1 MLKTKISNRR
11 FLKILK
17 ENNILLSVYAYK
29 TNINIK
35 VLKDLK
41 LTNQDAPKY
50 LLQKLYSSFKEQLN
64 KDTLLF
70 LNNEVPS
77 ACSV

>member
-17 ENNILLSVYAYK
+17 ENHILLSVYAYK
-29 TNINIK
+29 TNVNIK
-35 VLKDLK
+35 VLKELK
-41 LTNQDAPKY
+41 PSNQDTPNY
-50 LLQKLYSSFKEQLN
+50 LLQKLYTSFKNQLN

-70 LNNEVPS
+70 LNNKDLCI
-77 ACSV
+77 AN